1 MKRFLAAPIAAM
13 ALTCTV
19 LLGGCGGPAPEELI
33 RTDLTEAFDEISP
46 ENEELIASIE
56 EGAGDSFELLN
67 VSSEDFAKKY
77 FGDFEYEIGDIEVD
91 SEKGIASAEVTVSMK
106 SLTDIMTKFS
116 EDYQTWIEG
125 IDPNAVPSEEELY
138 AKGGELLMAAID
150 ESDVEE
156 SEIIIDFNKNDDGEW
171 EPDEDAATAIMD
183 AMF

>member
-1 MKRFLAAPIAAM
+1 MKRLFAMPLAAAAL
-13 ALTCTV
+13 ACTV
-19 LLGGCGGPAPEELI
+19 LLGGCGGPTPEELI

-46 ENEELIASIE
+46 SNDELVEGIE
-56 EGAGDSFELLN
+56 TGAGDSFELLN

-91 SEKGIASAEVTVSMK
+91 NEKGIASAEVTVSMK

-116 EDYQTWIEG
+116 EDYQAWIEG

-138 AKGGELLMAAID
+138 AKGGEILMAAVD
-150 ESDVEE
+150 EVSAEE
-156 SEIIIDFNKNDDGEW
+156 TEIIIDYNKNEDGDW
-171 EPDEDAATAIMD
+171 EPDEDAATSIMD